1 MLRHIFATTRRA
13 FARRKLSSVRRR
25 GVAKHHDRDKLRR
38 YGKQLKGAA
47 MPHLMRLE
55 TWPIEYPVVGR
66 FKFLTPAPGL
76 PKGRRTVVVRLTADD
91 GSTGWGQA
99 VPSHRWS
106 YETPET
112 VRSTIDLYLAPA
124 LLGADLDDPADFA
137 QRLAK
142 AVGPG
147 FSTGHPIAKAALD
160 LALWDLRGRRQGKS
174 FVELWRHA
182 SPYASRRSVPPHV
195 TLSWTINTDNLADAE
210 SSLADALGRGYRNFN
225 VKVSPD
231 PQFDV
236 DLCRRVR
243 QASPDGFIW
252 CDANTGYNLENALA
266 AAPGLADLGIAAMEQ
281 PFPPNQLGNYKRLR
295 AQRALPILMDESI
308 VSNRDFLEFFS
319 LELLDGVAVKLSR
332 MGGLTE
338 AARLIDQLEN
348 LGAKF
353 FASGLTDPDL
363 SLAATL
369 QLFAGGGLT
378 TPAALNAPQFLRG
391 SILDKPLIAD
401 GDQLRV
407 PTGPGLG
414 VDVDLD
420 QLTALSE

>member
-1 MLRHIFATTRRA
+1 
-13 FARRKLSSVRRR
+13 
-25 GVAKHHDRDKLRR
+25 
-38 YGKQLKGAA
+38 
-47 MPHLMRLE
+47 MPHLAKSE
-55 TWPIEYPVVGR
+55 SWPIEYPVVGR

-112 VRSTIDLYLAPA
+112 VRSTIDIYLAPA
-124 LLGADLDDPADFA
+124 LIGADLDDPADIA
-137 QRLAK
+137 GRLAK

-160 LALWDLRGRRQGKS
+160 SALWDLRGRRQRKS
-174 FVELWRHA
+174 FVELWRQA
-182 SPYASRRSVPPHV
+182 SPAAARRIVSPTI
-195 TLSWTINTDNLADAE
+195 TLSWTINTDDLAEAE
-210 SSLADALGRGYRNFN
+210 ASLAEAHGRGYRHFN

-231 PQFDV
+231 PRFDV

-252 CDANTGYNLENALA
+252 CDANTGYDLESALV
-266 AAPGLADLGIAAMEQ
+266 AAPRLAELGIAAMEQ
-281 PFPPNQLGNYKRLR
+281 PFPANQFDNFRRLR
-295 AQRALPILMDESI
+295 AQGVLPILMDESI
-308 VSNRDFLEFFS
+308 VSCRDFLEFFH
-319 LELLDGVAVKLSR
+319 LGLLDGVAVKLSR
-332 MGGLTE
+332 MGGVTE
-338 AARLIDQLEN
+338 AARLIDQLEEV
-348 LGAKF
+348 GALF
-353 FASGLTDPDL
+353 YASGLTDPDL

-378 TPAALNAPQFLRG
+378 LPAALNGPQFLRG
-391 SILDKPLIAD
+391 SILTSPLVPT
-401 GDQLRV
+401 GDQLAV
-407 PTGPGLG
+407 PAGPGLG

-420 QLTALSE
+420 QLAALAEVAPDRHS